1 MSHLKN
7 LKKLK
12 NICIKMINI
21 TKSSAPEGEFLY
33 TDKDIKEKVKK
44 DFFNLCYL
52 CEERSPKHSEIDHFY
67 PQKYFDKRINDWDN
81 LFLICEKCNKLRP
94 KNTNATPDKEVYNN
108 CIDNVEGL
116 IALYYDFT
124 NNQIKIKISKDTIKA
139 KNTVNLL
146 ERIYNGKGSKSTD
159 YFELQ
164 EEIKNKINHFQI
176 AFDNF
181 LNIKIEFLKENYKN
195 IVIDFISKE
204 YNLKTENID
213 YNKVGFVSFKRQII
227 KDNSAF
233 HEFHEYF

>member
-1 MSHLKN
+1 
-7 LKKLK
+7 
-12 NICIKMINI
+12 MINI
-21 TKSSAPEGEFLY
+21 TKSSAPKGKFLY

-52 CEERSPKHSEIDHFY
+52 CEERSPRHSEIDHFY
-67 PQKYFDKRINDWDN
+67 PQKYFSRRINDWDN
-81 LFLICEKCNKLRP
+81 FFLICEKCNKLRS
-94 KNTNATPDKEVYNN
+94 KDINETIDKEIYNN
-108 CIDNVEGL
+108 CIDNVEEL
-116 IALYYDFT
+116 IILHYDFD
-124 NNQIKIKISKDTIKA
+124 NNQIKIKSADDSTKA

-164 EEIKNKINHFQI
+164 EEIKNKINHFQT

-181 LNIKIEFLKENYKN
+181 LNIKIEKLKENYKN
-195 IVIDFISKE
+195 IIIDYMSKH

-227 KDNSAF
+227 KDNSAY
-233 HEFHEYF
+233 HEFQEYFD